1 MKVQIEIEGDSES
14 IDAIHHFLRITHP
27 GCITL
32 LSFKEVPIFQEKNW
46 QGKTTM
52 HFINAICL
60 EFNVQLNKVTDS
72 TILITQEAFK
82 TKNWVKLIKVCREL
96 SEIGL
101 KEAKDWVEQY
111 LS

>member
-14 IDAIHHFLRITHP
+14 VEAIHTLLRITHP
-27 GCITL
+27 GCVKL

-46 QGKTTM
+46 HNRTTM

-60 EFNVQLNKVTDS
+60 EFNIPISKVTDD
-72 TILITQEAFK
+72 TIIYVQEAFK
-82 TKNWVKLIKVCREL
+82 QKNWVKLIKVCREL